1 MAPEVPLQILSMLD
15 SDGGLVAVVFVS
27 SPEVL
32 RTSAVPGLADAAM
45 TALPG
50 LERQRCECGSAH
62 GICAELGD
70 TETPHL
76 LEHIALEL
84 LALAGHPR
92 GELHGRT
99 TWDFKR
105 DGAGMFRVALE
116 GASANVCRRALEEAA
131 VIANALLGGEAPYA
145 AGSVERVRLAYDRPA
160 G

>member
-1 MAPEVPLQILSMLD
+1 MAPEVPLQILRTLA

-27 SPEVL
+27 SPAFL
-32 RTSAVPGLADAAM
+32 RTSSVPGLADVAL
-45 TALPG
+45 TVLPG

-62 GICAELGD
+62 GIRAEFGD

-76 LEHIALEL
+76 LEHVALEL

-92 GELHGRT
+92 GGLHGRT

-116 GASANVCRRALEEAA
+116 GASAHVCRRALEEGV
-131 VIANALLGGEAPYA
+131 VIANALLGGKAPDA
-145 AGSVERVRLAYDRPA
+145 AGSVERVRLACDRPA

>member
-1 MAPEVPLQILSMLD
+1 MAPEVPLQILSTLA

-27 SPEVL
+27 SPDFL

-50 LERQRCECGSAH
+50 LERQRCECDSAH
-62 GICAELGD
+62 GIRAELGD

-76 LEHIALEL
+76 LEHVALEL
-84 LALAGHPR
+84 LALGGLPR
-92 GELHGRT
+92 GELRGRT

-105 DGAGMFRVALE
+105 DGAGVFRVALE
-116 GASANVCRRALEEAA
+116 GASAHASRRALEEAA
-131 VIANALLGGEAPYA
+131 VIASALLGGETPDA
-145 AGSVERVRLAYDRPA
+145 AGGVERVRLALDQPA